1 MHYTIFN
8 EEIDS
13 FIKANSAGNNSVA
26 LAAIVNEH
34 FGTSYSADQIS
45 CRRYRIG
52 ARSGIDTRLKKG
64 DTRGFGSRFRPGDI
78 PANKGKTWDEMGI
91 SEEARRNSLA
101 HCFKKGHVPKNH
113 RPVGSELI
121 RADGYVWKKIAEPG
135 VWKQKHILLWE
146 DKNGKIPENMCLIFL
161 DGDRSHISLDNLLL
175 VSRKELRCLNNT
187 WNNDRTAD
195 SQLTKANIGLRR
207 LNTRITAIEKEGR

>member
-13 FIKANSAGNNSVA
+13 FKKANSPGNNSAA

-101 HCFKKGHVPKNH
+101 HCFKKGHV
-113 RPVGSELI
+113 RRI
-121 RADGYVWKKIAEPG
+121 
-135 VWKQKHILLWE
+135 
-146 DKNGKIPENMCLIFL
+146 
-161 DGDRSHISLDNLLL
+161 
-175 VSRKELRCLNNT
+175 
-187 WNNDRTAD
+187 
-195 SQLTKANIGLRR
+195 IGLSDLSLYVPMAMSGRR
-207 LNTRITAIEKEGR
+207 